1 MTDADRL
8 DSWKEIASY
17 LRRSLRTAQRWERD
31 AGLPVR
37 RVGGDGGA
45 VYAFLSD
52 LDAWWQRRSLNG
64 DGPASQAVAT
74 ANGRG
79 AVRADPALPAARPR
93 VRSFLSHDL
102 RVNPDSAPGHADLAV
117 YFFTLT
123 MVGLMP
129 PDEGLPAARGA
140 AGRALELDPDRAEAQ
155 AMLAVV
161 AALYDCNWVEAE
173 RRWCLAFAREP
184 VPAMVR
190 FHYSPFFLEP
200 LGRYAESL
208 ANLEPALAAEPLY
221 LLGRVERATALCAV
235 GRVDEGLAEFELVC
249 RVDPHFAPAVGYL
262 AREYAI
268 AGRLD
273 DARTFAERAYAAVPH
288 HPNAVGMLAGILE
301 RTGDRDRADRSSK
314 HTAASAPGACRAPAP
329 KLPWPATGS
338 MSRWI
343 AWRMPLPNA
352 IPASGSCS
360 QAAPSPA
367 ARHAPLAG
375 GAGGVEPPPSHSSA
389 AADFSTPRTR

>member
-1 MTDADRL
+1 MADADRL

-17 LRRSLRTAQRWERD
+17 LRRGLRTAQRWERD

-37 RVGGDGGA
+37 RVAGNGGA
-45 VYAFLSD
+45 VYAFRAE
-52 LDAWWQRRSLNG
+52 LDTWWQRRSLDG

-74 ANGRG
+74 ADGRG
-79 AVRADPALPAARPR
+79 AVPADSAVPAARPR
-93 VRSFLSHDL
+93 VRPFLSHDL
-102 RVNPDSAPGHADLAV
+102 RVDPDSARGHADLAV

-140 AGRALELDPDRAEAQ
+140 AGRALQLDPDRAEAQ

-161 AALYDCNWVEAE
+161 AALYDRNWVEAE

-221 LLGRVERATALCAV
+221 LLGRVVRATGLCAV
-235 GRVDEGLAEFELVC
+235 GRMEEGLAEFELVC
-249 RVDPHFAPAVGYL
+249 RVDPQFAPAVGYL
-262 AREYAI
+262 AREYAL

-273 DARTFAERAYAAVPH
+273 EARTFAERAYASVPH
-288 HPNAVGMLAGILE
+288 HPNAAGMLAGILE
-301 RTGDRDRADRSSK
+301 RTGDRDRARSILEAHGRERAWSLPRARAEAALACDRADVAIDYLADAV
-314 HTAASAPGACRAPAP
+314 AARDPGVWLLFAGSARALLRATRR
-329 KLPWPATGS
+329 WPAVRATLH
-338 MSRWI
+338 
-343 AWRMPLPNA
+343 LP
-352 IPASGSCS
+352 PDV
-360 QAAPSPA
+360 P
-367 ARHAPLAG
+367 
-375 GAGGVEPPPSHSSA
+375 
-389 AADFSTPRTR
+389 

>member
-1 MTDADRL
+1 MADADRL

-17 LRRSLRTAQRWERD
+17 LRRGLRTAQRWERD

-37 RVGGDGGA
+37 RVAGNRGA
-45 VYAFLSD
+45 VYAFRAE
-52 LDAWWQRRSLNG
+52 LDTWWQRRSLNG
-64 DGPASQAVAT
+64 DGPASQVVAT
-74 ANGRG
+74 ADGRG
-79 AVRADPALPAARPR
+79 AVRADPAVPAERPR
-93 VRSFLSHDL
+93 VRPFLSHDL
-102 RVNPDSAPGHADLAV
+102 RVDPDSARGHADLAV

-140 AGRALELDPDRAEAQ
+140 AGRALQLDPDRAEAQ

-161 AALYDCNWVEAE
+161 AALYDRNWVEAE

-221 LLGRVERATALCAV
+221 LLGRVVRATGLYAV
-235 GRVDEGLAEFELVC
+235 GRVDEALAEFELVC
-249 RVDPHFAPAVGYL
+249 RVDPQFAPAVGTL
-262 AREYAI
+262 AREYAL

-273 DARTFAERAYAAVPH
+273 EARTFAERAYASAPH
-288 HPNAVGMLAGILE
+288 HPNAAGMLAGILE
-301 RTGDRDRADRSSK
+301 RTGGSRSGAIDPRRTRPRARLEPAACPRRSRLGLRPSRCRDRLPGGRRGRTRSRRLAPVRVQRPRAVARY
-314 HTAASAPGACRAPAP
+314 AALAGRAGDAAPA
-329 KLPWPATGS
+329 A
-338 MSRWI
+338 
-343 AWRMPLPNA
+343 
-352 IPASGSCS
+352 
-360 QAAPSPA
+360 
-367 ARHAPLAG
+367 
-375 GAGGVEPPPSHSSA
+375 
-389 AADFSTPRTR
+389 

>member
-37 RVGGDGGA
+37 RVGGNGGA
-45 VYAFLSD
+45 VYAFRSD

-64 DGPASQAVAT
+64 DRPASQAVAT

-79 AVRADPALPAARPR
+79 AEHAVLAVPTARPR
-93 VRSFLSHDL
+93 VRPFLSHDL
-102 RVNPDSAPGHADLAV
+102 RVDPDSAPGHADLAV

-140 AGRALELDPDRAEAQ
+140 AGRALALDPARAEAQ

-161 AALYDCNWVEAE
+161 AALYDRDWVEAE
-173 RRWCLAFAREP
+173 RRWCLAFALEP

-235 GRVDEGLAEFELVC
+235 GRTDEGLAEFELVC

-301 RTGDRDRADRSSK
+301 RTGDRDRARSILEAHGRERAWSLPRARAEAALACDRVDAAMDCLADAVAK
-314 HTAASAPGACRAPAP
+314 HDPGVWLLFAGSARPLLLTTRR
-329 KLPWPATGS
+329 WPAV
-338 MSRWI
+338 R
-343 AWRMPLPNA
+343 AALNLP
-352 IPASGSCS
+352 PA
-360 QAAPSPA
+360 
-367 ARHAPLAG
+367 
-375 GAGGVEPPPSHSSA
+375 
-389 AADFSTPRTR
+389 TP

>member
-1 MTDADRL
+1 MPGCRCDA
-8 DSWKEIASY
+8 S
-17 LRRSLRTAQRWERD
+17 
-31 AGLPVR
+31 P
-37 RVGGDGGA
+37 
-45 VYAFLSD
+45 
-52 LDAWWQRRSLNG
+52 
-64 DGPASQAVAT
+64 AT
-74 ANGRG
+74 AGRCTPFDPTSTRG
-79 AVRADPALPAARPR
+79 GSAGRSMATGRPRRPSPPPMGEGPSAPNPAVPAARPR
-93 VRSFLSHDL
+93 VRPFLSHDL
-102 RVNPDSAPGHADLAV
+102 RVDPDSAPGHADLAV

-140 AGRALELDPDRAEAQ
+140 AGRALQLDPDRAEAQ

-161 AALYDCNWVEAE
+161 AALYDRNWVEAE

-262 AREYAI
+262 AREYQSP
-268 AGRLD
+268 GGSTTR
-273 DARTFAERAYAAVPH
+273 ERSPS
-288 HPNAVGMLAGILE
+288 E
-301 RTGDRDRADRSSK
+301 RTRRCRTTRTPLACSPASSNAPGIAIGPDRSSK

-329 KLPWPATGS
+329 KRPWSATGS

-343 AWRMPLPNA
+343 TWRTPWPNA

-360 QAAPSPA
+360 QAAPVPCCSP
-367 ARHAPLAG
+367 R
-375 GAGGVEPPPSHSSA
+375 GAGRRCG
-389 AADFSTPRTR
+389 RR